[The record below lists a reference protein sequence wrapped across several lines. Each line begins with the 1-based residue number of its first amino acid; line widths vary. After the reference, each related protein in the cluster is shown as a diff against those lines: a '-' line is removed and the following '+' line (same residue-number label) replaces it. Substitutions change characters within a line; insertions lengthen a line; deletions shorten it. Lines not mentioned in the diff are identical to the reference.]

1 MFTTSTA
8 PSASAAA
15 FGTALALLCGGPAA
29 ADGSSP
35 TMVSQAALTTASAS
49 TVGADYRIGPN
60 DQLDVNV
67 FDIPDVSRS
76 VQVDA
81 GGKVVLPLIGEVQAS
96 GKTVDQLSSEIAGD
110 LKQHYVKHPLVTVT
124 VKDAVSERVT
134 IDGAVL
140 QPGTYPLAGPT
151 TLMQALDLAKGADD
165 KTADYHKVAV
175 YRLVDGRREGATYD
189 LAAIRAGKATD
200 PPVYGRDIIVV
211 PNSGSK
217 AFWHGLVEIA
227 PALSWVRP

>member
-1 MFTTSTA
+1 MFTPSTA

-15 FGTALALLCGGPAA
+15 FGTALALLCAGPAA
-29 ADGSSP
+29 AEGGST
-35 TMVSQAALTTASAS
+35 TMVSQSALTTASAS
-49 TVGADYRIGPN
+49 AVGADYRIGPN

-134 IDGAVL
+134 IDGAVV

-175 YRLVDGRREGATYD
+175 YRLVDGHREGATYD
-189 LAAIRAGKATD
+189 LAAIRTGKATD

-211 PNSGSK
+211 PNSGTK
-217 AFWHGLVEIA
+217 AFWHGFVEIA